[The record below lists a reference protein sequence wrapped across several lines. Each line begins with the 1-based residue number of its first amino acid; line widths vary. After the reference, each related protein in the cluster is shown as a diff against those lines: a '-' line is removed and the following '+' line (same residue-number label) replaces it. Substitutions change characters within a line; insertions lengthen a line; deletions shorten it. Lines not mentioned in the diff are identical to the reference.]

1 MSTGKV
7 VTFGEVM
14 LRLSPP
20 GQLRLRQADLLEV
33 LFGGAEAN
41 VAACLA
47 QWGLPASFV
56 SRLPD
61 NDVAE
66 ACVAQ
71 MRGLG
76 VDMTGVLRGG
86 DRMGVYFVERGAAQ
100 RPYTALYD
108 RAHSAIAEIDPA
120 ELDWNAILDGA
131 TGFHTTGITLALSQS
146 AAKAA
151 ANGMKAAAEKGLT
164 VSFDPNYRAKLW
176 SVAEASKTIAPLM
189 QYIDTLFAGVG
200 DAEKMFGV
208 AAPDTEDD
216 LEKGVAVAQNL
227 VNRFPSVT
235 TVAMQL
241 RNSESASG
249 GSWTGVLCHHVKTFV
264 ARAYEIDDTVDRI
277 GTGDAFAAGV
287 LYGLLTGKTEQESI
301 EFGTAA
307 GCLKHQVRGDFF
319 ISRRE
324 EIEEL
329 AGGGHGGRVQR

>member
-1 MSTGKV
+1 MNKI

-20 GQLRLRQADLLEV
+20 GQLRLRQANALDV

-41 VAACLA
+41 VAVCLA
-47 QWGLPASFV
+47 QWGMPASFV
-56 SRLPD
+56 SRLPE
-61 NDVAE
+61 NDIAE
-66 ACVAQ
+66 ACIAQ

-76 VDMTGVLRGG
+76 VGVTDILRGG
-86 DRMGVYFVERGAAQ
+86 DRMGVYFVERGAGQ
-100 RPYTALYD
+100 RPYTVLYD
-108 RAHSAIAEIDPA
+108 RAHSAISEIDPA
-120 ELDWNAILDGA
+120 ELDWDALLDGA
-131 TGFHTTGITLALSQS
+131 TGFHTTGITLALSHN

-151 ANGMKAAAEKGLT
+151 ADGMQAAAENGLT

-176 SVAEASKTIAPLM
+176 SEADAAKTITPLM
-189 QYIDTLFAGVG
+189 QYVDTLFAGVG
-200 DAEKMFGV
+200 DAEKLFGV
-208 AAPDTEDD
+208 EAPDTDD
-216 LEKGVAVAQNL
+216 AQEKGIDVAQQL
-227 VNRFPSVT
+227 IRRFPSVT

-241 RNSESASG
+241 RKSSSASG
-249 GSWTGVLCHHVKTFV
+249 GSWTGLLCHHVNTFV

-287 LYGLLTGKTEQESI
+287 LYGLLTGKTMQEAI
-301 EFGTAA
+301 ELGTAA
-307 GCLKHQVRGDFF
+307 GCLKHNVHGDFF